1 VDQVS
6 YDSCA
11 AAATGPAGTVFV
23 PPVFLVGMMG
33 AGTTTIGRG
42 LARALSRQFLDVD
55 LVLEER
61 CGVRVPTIFELEG
74 ETGFRRRETHALDEC
89 SRISGV
95 VLATGGGAVL
105 AEDNRRM
112 LQQRGTVVYLRAR
125 AEELYQRTRYDR
137 NRPLLQTADPLGRIT
152 ELLRQREPLYEEIAD
167 LVVDTGKVSVSR
179 LVGRILPML
188 ATCNKQVRPPA
199 DDLPLLECL

>member
-1 VDQVS
+1 MDQVS

-11 AAATGPAGTVFV
+11 AAATGPSGTVFV

-33 AGTTTIGRG
+33 AGKTTIGRG

-74 ETGFRRRETHALDEC
+74 EAGFRRRETHALDEC

-105 AEDNRRM
+105 AEENRRM

-167 LVVDTGKVSVSR
+167 LVVDTGKVSVAR

-188 ATCNKQVRPPA
+188 ATCNKPVRPPA
-199 DDLPLLECL
+199 DDLPPLECL

>member
-33 AGTTTIGRG
+33 AGKTTIGRG

-55 LVLEER
+55 LVLEAR

-74 ETGFRRRETHALDEC
+74 EAGFRRRETHALDEC

-105 AEDNRRM
+105 AEENRRM
-112 LQQRGTVVYLRAR
+112 LQQRGTVVYLRAK

-167 LVVDTGKVSVSR
+167 LVVDTGKVSVAR

-199 DDLPLLECL
+199 ADLPPLECL

>member
-1 VDQVS
+1 MDQVS

-11 AAATGPAGTVFV
+11 AAAAGPAGSPFV

-33 AGTTTIGRG
+33 AGKTTIGRG

-61 CGVRVPTIFELEG
+61 CGVRVPVIFELEG
-74 ETGFRRRETHALDEC
+74 EDGFRRRETAALDEC

-105 AEDNRRM
+105 AERNRRM
-112 LQQRGTVVYLRAR
+112 LKERGTVVYLRAR

-152 ELLRQREPLYEEIAD
+152 ELLGQREPLYEEIAD
-167 LVVDTGKVSVSR
+167 LVIDTGKVSVPK
-179 LVGRILPML
+179 LVSRILPLL
-188 ATCNKQVRPPA
+188 ATCNKRVQPPA
-199 DDLPLLECL
+199 ELPPLECL

>member
-1 VDQVS
+1 MDQVS

-11 AAATGPAGTVFV
+11 AAATGPAGAAFV
-23 PPVFLVGMMG
+23 PPVFLIGMMG
-33 AGTTTIGRG
+33 AGKTTIGRG

-74 ETGFRRRETHALDEC
+74 ETGFRRRETVALDEC

-95 VLATGGGAVL
+95 VLATGGGAIL
-105 AEDNRRM
+105 AECNRRM
-112 LQQRGTVVYLRAR
+112 LQQRGTVIYLRAR

-167 LVVDTGKVSVSR
+167 LVVDTGKGSVAR
-179 LVGRILPML
+179 LISRILPML
-188 ATCNKQVRPPA
+188 ATCNKPVSLPA
-199 DDLPLLECL
+199 DLPPLECL